1 MNEVG
6 IGPFSDTLV
15 AVSTLGP
22 PTISPH
28 APTLASNQPPGAP
41 PTAGIGFLNLAW
53 EAGGRATVPGAT
65 DAPLTGYILKCYLSL
80 ANLDVGE
87 YGEGGDDD
95 GDGGKKKKG
104 KGKKGGAKGGAKG
117 GVLKQS
123 SKRVGARTQDMTPNT
138 KQRHKDK
145 RAAMKQAIIDK
156 HGADNY
162 ERIKQK
168 YGRKG
173 GKLLGDAGGDGDDS
187 GEGLVREP
195 FQTVQLGDTRGVKV
209 QGLNPGTMYV
219 GAGDLERDDVPVC
232 TIRNY
237 TFHIFATNNLTLI
250 TGHLHTDLH
259 VNVPGTSSN

>member
-15 AVSTLGP
+15 SVSTLGP

-41 PTAGIGFLNLAW
+41 PTVGIGFLNLAW
-53 EAGGRATVPGAT
+53 EAGGEATVPGAA

-80 ANLDVGE
+80 ENLDVGE

-104 KGKKGGAKGGAKG
+104 KGKGKKGGA
-117 GVLKQS
+117 LKQL
-123 SKRVGARTQDMTPNT
+123 SKRVGASTQDMTPNT

-145 RAAMKQAIIDK
+145 RAAMKRAIIDK

-173 GKLLGDAGGDGDDS
+173 GKLLSDDAGGEGDDS
-187 GEGLVREP
+187 GEEDLVREP
-195 FQTVQLGDTRGVKV
+195 IQTVQLGDTRGVKV

-219 GAGDLERDDVPVC
+219 GAATRWGGGGRDAHRTKRERDDVPLVY
-232 TIRNY
+232 TMRNY
-237 TFHIFATNNLTLI
+237 TFYMFRMFYMFHTQNLTPS
-250 TGHLHTDLH
+250 H
-259 VNVPGTSSN
+259 